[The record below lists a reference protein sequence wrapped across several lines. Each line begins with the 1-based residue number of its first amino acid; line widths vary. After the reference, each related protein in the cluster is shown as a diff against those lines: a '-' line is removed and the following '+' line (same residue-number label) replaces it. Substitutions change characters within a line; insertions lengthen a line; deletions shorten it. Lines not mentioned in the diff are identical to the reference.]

1 MTTTDNADIEGKK
14 FLCGTNMYNVRVV
27 RYQGPGM
34 SVITDSS
41 HTISPSK
48 QRDDGS
54 RRPGTPSENGL
65 EAIELMVLDPIGMIK
80 SARAMITSLL
90 QDSGTNLH
98 TEKVRHHT
106 MVTTAKE
113 ILYDSPLSS
122 FQ

>member
-1 MTTTDNADIEGKK
+1 
-14 FLCGTNMYNVRVV
+14 MYMYIVRVV
-27 RYQGPGM
+27 WYRGPGM

-65 EAIELMVLDPIGMIK
+65 EAIELMVLDPTTSTGMIK

-98 TEKVRHHT
+98 TEKVRHH
-106 MVTTAKE
+106 
-113 ILYDSPLSS
+113 PW
-122 FQ
+122 